1 MPEPSFSSR
10 LREERMEKCVAF
22 FCAYLRMP
30 GIAMLAML

>member
-1 MPEPSFSSR
+1 MPVPSDASR
-10 LREERMEKCVAF
+10 LSDDKIEKCVAF